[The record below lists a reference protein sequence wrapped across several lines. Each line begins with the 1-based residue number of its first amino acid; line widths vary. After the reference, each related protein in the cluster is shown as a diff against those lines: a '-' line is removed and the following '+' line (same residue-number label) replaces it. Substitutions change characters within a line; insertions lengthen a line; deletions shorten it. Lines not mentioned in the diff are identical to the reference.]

1 MKYPEHAENHV
12 NSEKKIL
19 GFTNPINCSYQ
30 MNHVCLRSFEF
41 DSLWRGTLLSFG
53 WTFPFVLLTQFTA
66 RQNAVLQ
73 ELYDSG
79 MTRACF
85 LSLARS
91 KLRLC
96 SANHR
101 AGYFSNLACDWLS
114 IVWAYSEQETE
125 NGPCT
130 GKSCKEK
137 IRQAMEQTGL
147 SEEQVKVR
155 ITITCNQVMLGSY

>member
-12 NSEKKIL
+12 NSEKIFFW
-19 GFTNPINCSYQ
+19 FTNPINCQ
-30 MNHVCLRSFEF
+30 MNHICFRSFEF
-41 DSLWRGTLLSFG
+41 DSLWRGPLFHFG
-53 WTFPFVLLTQFTA
+53 WTFPFVLQTQFTA

-73 ELYDSG
+73 ELYNSA

-130 GKSCKEK
+130 GMSCKEK
-137 IRQAMEQTGL
+137 ICQAMEQTGL

-155 ITITCNQVMLGSY
+155 TIITCS